1 MDLCHSRALPAL
13 AMPLGL
19 NSVHGG
25 RVGGRY
31 IYTFR
36 ESSLWQSLG
45 DRDLTSPW
53 LLASQLPGEA
63 NEALSVLCLALP
75 SG

>member
-1 MDLCHSRALPAL
+1 
-13 AMPLGL
+13 MPVGL
-19 NSVHGG
+19 STVHEG

-31 IYTFR
+31 SYTFR
-36 ESSLWQSLG
+36 ESSLWQSLE
-45 DRDLTSPW
+45 DRDLTSSW
-53 LLASQLPGEA
+53 LLANQLPEEA